1 MIEFKQAKHKAM
13 LSYAVIRKN
22 EKHADVKQELERT
35 ANMLRLCVCGAAVT
49 LVGGMILGA
58 CMVVMVG

>member
-1 MIEFKQAKHKAM
+1 MIEFKQAPHRAM

-22 EKHADVKQELERT
+22 EKHTDVKQELERT
-35 ANMLRLCVCGAAVT
+35 GNMLRVCVCGAAVT

-58 CMVVMVG
+58 CMVAMVG